1 MSRRCLAL
9 VLPELALDRLRRQ
22 HLELQGRPFAVWSSS
37 GPRRLLS
44 AAAAPGLWPGQA
56 LADAQAIHPDLPLF
70 EAAPAADAALLER
83 LALWAP
89 RFTPLATVDGTDG
102 LLLDITGV
110 AGLSGGE
117 AALLEAV
124 LGSFR
129 AGGYRAV
136 GAIADAPGSA
146 AALARCP
153 AAPRILPPGT
163 GAEALA
169 ALPLPALRQP
179 RAPLARRFGR
189 ALLDALDAASGARSR
204 PLRPVR
210 PPPVFAAARELP
222 EPIVTRPAIDR
233 VLALLLDELCAVLA
247 RSGQGAQRLLLRAFP
262 GGSGGAGAGDRH
274 RRRLAQPG
282 ALRPT
287 VRAPAR
293 PAGAGSRLRAKGAAG
308 DRHRTPSLGH
318 SPLSSTLAI
327 RRRDRGRKPRRAGA
341 LAEVLR

>member
-22 HLELQGRPFAVWSSS
+22 HPELQGRPFAVWSSS

-83 LALWAP
+83 LALWAL

-169 ALPLPALRQP
+169 ALPLPALRLPAALLHDLAWLGLHTLGDALRQP

-308 DRHRTPSLGH
+308 DRHRTPYW
-318 SPLSSTLAI
+318 AI
-327 RRRDRGRKPRRAGA
+327 LP
-341 LAEVLR
+341 